1 MSEKSLH
8 ERYVAVL
15 LDQLKD
21 VKYPS
26 PPMLDRIEGA
36 ITDRDTAREYV
47 STLLDLVEAERYP
60 SPTLLDR
67 INVLA
72 QKCDR

>member
-1 MSEKSLH
+1 MSDTSLH
-8 ERYVAVL
+8 DRYVNVL
-15 LDQLKD
+15 LDSLKG

-26 PPMLDRIEGA
+26 PTMLDRIESA
-36 ITDRDTAREYV
+36 ITERETAREYV

-67 INVLA
+67 INVLSRM
-72 QKCDR
+72 CDR